1 MGHAFDYYTALKLG
15 LNGTISDQSF
25 WKEAITED
33 EKNNQEKSP
42 TEYGKNAPRED
53 FAESIMLFYLNYEE
67 FLVKFPNRAKII
79 NGLIK
84 QLDSLK
90 ENIYISLDDFKSVAK
105 MPESMD
111 AIDSVF
117 NGIRENLQNP
127 ETEKGNVIETQ

>member
-15 LNGTISDQSF
+15 LNGIISDQSF
-25 WKEAITED
+25 WKEAMTED
-33 EKNNQEKSP
+33 EKNNKEKSP

-53 FAESIMLFYLNYEE
+53 FAESIKLYYLNYED
-67 FLVKFPNRAKII
+67 FLVKFPNRTKVI

-84 QLDSLK
+84 QLDILNK
-90 ENIYISLDDFKSVAK
+90 KKDISLDDFRSIAQ

-117 NGIRENLQNP
+117 NGIREAQNTS
-127 ETEKGNVIETQ
+127 ENENAIGIE

>member
-1 MGHAFDYYTALKLG
+1 M
-15 LNGTISDQSF
+15 ISDQSF

-33 EKNNQEKSP
+33 EKNNKEKSP

-53 FAESIMLFYLNYEE
+53 FAESIKLYYLNYED
-67 FLVKFPNRAKII
+67 FLVKFPNRTKVI

-84 QLDSLK
+84 QLDILNK
-90 ENIYISLDDFKSVAK
+90 KRDISLDDFRSIAK

-117 NGIRENLQNP
+117 NGIREAQNTS
-127 ETEKGNVIETQ
+127 ENENAIGIE

>member
-1 MGHAFDYYTALKLG
+1 M
-15 LNGTISDQSF
+15 ISDQSF

-42 TEYGKNAPRED
+42 TEYGENAPRED
-53 FAESIMLFYLNYEE
+53 LAESIRLYYLNYEE
-67 FLVKFPNRAKII
+67 FLVKFHNRAKII
-79 NGLIK
+79 NRLIK

-90 ENIYISLDDFKSVAK
+90 EKKDISLDDFKSVAK

-117 NGIRENLQNP
+117 NGIREARQKSKKK
-127 ETEKGNVIETQ
+127 KGNVIETQK

>member
-1 MGHAFDYYTALKLG
+1 MGHAFHYCTALKLG

-117 NGIRENLQNP
+117 NGIREAQNTS
-127 ETEKGNVIETQ
+127 ENENAIGIE